1 MHVYGEITGSLSPG
15 ATISGTLSSPVQITA
30 NLTVPE
36 YVYPPIYSGPVEI
49 TPTSETQ
56 TVETESFYMQSN
68 ITINPIPSNYGLIT
82 WDGSTLLVS

>member
-1 MHVYGEITGSLSPG
+1 MHVYGEITGSISSG
-15 ATISGTLSSPVQITA
+15 ATISGTLSAPAQIAA

-56 TVETESFYMQSN
+56 TVETESFYIQSN